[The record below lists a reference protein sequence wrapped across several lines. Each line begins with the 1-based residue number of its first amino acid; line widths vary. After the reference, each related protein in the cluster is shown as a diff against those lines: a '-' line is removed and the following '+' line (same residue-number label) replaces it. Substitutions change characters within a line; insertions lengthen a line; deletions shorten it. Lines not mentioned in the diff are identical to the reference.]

1 MSVYMTDRECRE
13 NAGVGSVRGEVRHV
27 EGSIHGTSLNGL
39 STVSIV
45 VCLVESK
52 RWAQKKVRKIK
63 KSRPVQI
70 SP

>member
-1 MSVYMTDRECRE
+1 
-13 NAGVGSVRGEVRHV
+13 VGSVRGEVRRAG
-27 EGSIHGTSLNGL
+27 GSIHGTSLSGL
-39 STVSIV
+39 STMSIV

-63 KSRPVQI
+63 KRKPVEI